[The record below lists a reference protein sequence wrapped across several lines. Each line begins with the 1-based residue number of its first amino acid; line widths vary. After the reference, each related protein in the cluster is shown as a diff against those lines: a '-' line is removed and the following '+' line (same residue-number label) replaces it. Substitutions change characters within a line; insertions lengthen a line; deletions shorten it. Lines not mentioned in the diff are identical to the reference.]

1 MQKLKKV
8 IAMLIAISLL
18 MLSTSVF
25 ADKLVV
31 NYEEM
36 GVPAAPTYF
45 KTWMSYKAITN
56 RQSAQYKFVSTYG
69 WRDSEG
75 FMRCSAERDLGITD
89 DYYIVAMGSY
99 YGTTIGTKY
108 RVTLDSGNVIY
119 VVLGD
124 CKADRHT
131 NSTHQYA
138 SNRDVLE
145 FLVDTPY
152 LNKAVKQ
159 MGSANVYM
167 PLNGNVIK
175 IERMSFDWVAEP
187 EESVVYTSME
197 SVVAEEI
204 EALGFTAYMAHLPL
218 RHRSNFLNYYLWNKE
233 LS

>member
-1 MQKLKKV
+1 MRKLKRIV
-8 IAMLIAISLL
+8 AVLCAIMLLL
-18 MLSTSVF
+18 LSTSAF
-25 ADKLVV
+25 ADTLVV
-31 NYEEM
+31 NYTEM

-56 RQSAQYKFVSTYG
+56 RQSAQYKFVNTYG

-75 FMRCSAERDLGITD
+75 FMRCSAERDLGVTD

-99 YGTTIGTKY
+99 YGTAIGTKY

-119 VVLGD
+119 VALGD

-138 SNRDVLE
+138 RNRDVLE

-159 MGSANVYM
+159 MGSANAYM
-167 PLNGNVIK
+167 PLNGNVTK
-175 IERMSFDWVAEP
+175 IEKMSFEWIPDPEP
-187 EESVVYTSME
+187 VIEPQSSECVTELAYISFEPWKVSKPFDLRSYITS
-197 SVVAEEI
+197 
-204 EALGFTAYMAHLPL
+204 PL
-218 RHRSNFLNYYLWNKE
+218 RFMERTIS
-233 LS
+233 